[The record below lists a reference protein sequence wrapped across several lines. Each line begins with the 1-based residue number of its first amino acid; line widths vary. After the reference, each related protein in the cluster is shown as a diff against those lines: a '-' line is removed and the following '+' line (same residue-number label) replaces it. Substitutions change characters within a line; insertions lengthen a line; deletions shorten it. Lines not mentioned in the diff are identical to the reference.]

1 MIRQRIAGLL
11 AGIALV
17 LGLATAPAIAQSSS
31 GNIAGTAV
39 AGETIVV
46 NGEDN
51 GFHREIKIKKD
62 GKFTIRRV
70 PTGSYTVVQK
80 HADGSAEAPK
90 PVQIH
95 AGVTVRVQ

>member
-1 MIRQRIAGLL
+1 MIRRRIAGLL
-11 AGIALV
+11 AGFALV

-70 PTGSYTVVQK
+70 PTGNYTVVRVL
-80 HADGSAEAPK
+80 ADGSNAVAQSIEIKVGGTA
-90 PVQIH
+90 
-95 AGVTVRVQ
+95 RVQ

>member
-70 PTGSYTVVQK
+70 PTGSYTVVRVL
-80 HADGSAEAPK
+80 ADGSNAVAQSIEIKVGGTA
-90 PVQIH
+90 
-95 AGVTVRVQ
+95 RVL

>member
-46 NGEDN
+46 NGADN

-70 PTGSYTVVQK
+70 PTGSYTVVRVL
-80 HADGSAEAPK
+80 ADGSNAVAQSIEIKVGGTA
-90 PVQIH
+90 
-95 AGVTVRVQ
+95 RVQ

>member
-51 GFHREIKIKKD
+51 GVHREIKINKD

-70 PTGSYTVVQK
+70 PTGNYTVVRVL
-80 HADGSAEAPK
+80 ADGSNAVAQSIEIKVGGTA
-90 PVQIH
+90 
-95 AGVTVRVQ
+95 RVQ

>member
-11 AGIALV
+11 AGFALV

-62 GKFTIRRV
+62 GKFTIRRG
-70 PTGSYTVVQK
+70 PTAIYPVVRGPPEGATPRAQTI
-80 HADGSAEAPK
+80 
-90 PVQIH
+90 QIQV
-95 AGVTVRVQ
+95 ASTARVL

>member
-1 MIRQRIAGLL
+1 MIRQRITGIL
-11 AGIALV
+11 AGFALV

-70 PTGSYTVVQK
+70 PTGSYTVVRVL
-80 HADGSAEAPK
+80 ADGSNAVAQSIEIKVGGTA
-90 PVQIH
+90 
-95 AGVTVRVQ
+95 RVQ

>member
-11 AGIALV
+11 AGFALV

-46 NGEDN
+46 NGADN

-70 PTGSYTVVQK
+70 PTGSYTVVRVL
-80 HADGSAEAPK
+80 ADGSNAVAQSIEIKVGGTA
-90 PVQIH
+90 
-95 AGVTVRVQ
+95 RVQ

>member
-11 AGIALV
+11 AGFALV

-70 PTGSYTVVQK
+70 PTGHYTVVQK

-90 PVQIH
+90 AIQIH